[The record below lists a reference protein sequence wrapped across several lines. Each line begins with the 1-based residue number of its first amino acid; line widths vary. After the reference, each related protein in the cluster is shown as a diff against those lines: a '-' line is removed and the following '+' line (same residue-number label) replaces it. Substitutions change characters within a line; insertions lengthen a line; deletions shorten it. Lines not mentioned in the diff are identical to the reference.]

1 MEYSMHIQQL
11 YRWGKTELEYL
22 KNRLMYPEK
31 FFKVANSYYHSNK
44 AWISIKNVEKMQ
56 MAVRQMKEK

>member
-1 MEYSMHIQQL
+1 MEDVQ
-11 YRWGKTELEYL
+11 EYL

-44 AWISIKNVEKMQ
+44 AWISIKNVEKI
-56 MAVRQMKEK
+56 RQKSIEFFVGICAYGNDIFYL